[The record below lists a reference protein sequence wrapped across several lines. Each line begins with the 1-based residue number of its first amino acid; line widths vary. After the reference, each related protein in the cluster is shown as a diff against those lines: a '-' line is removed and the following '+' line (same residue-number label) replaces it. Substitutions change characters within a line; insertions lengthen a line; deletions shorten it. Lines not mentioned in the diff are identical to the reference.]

1 MRSWLSGWAIPDI
14 ATPEEWT
21 GWTSKAGF
29 DEIEISDIT
38 PNVLPSLRRLYW
50 MTQALW
56 PGASLLRRM
65 GMRSETQHGNTRG
78 AREIYRAVRRGLWR
92 EQILTATAR

>member
-1 MRSWLSGWAIPDI
+1 MRSWLSGWAIPVI

-21 GWTSKAGF
+21 GWVSEAEF
-29 DEIEISDIT
+29 SEIEITDIT

-56 PGASLLRRM
+56 PAEALVRRL
-65 GMRSETQHGNTRG
+65 GMRSETQHGNTHC
-78 AREIYRAVRRGLWR
+78 ARDIYRAMRRGLWR